1 MNGLGQQVFA
11 GAGFALNHDRDVS
24 ARHLAQLLNHHG
36 HLWVPRVQV
45 LQGRE
50 VALAAGHH
58 RVRLGAGRALGWG
71 GGHIGVGGH
80 ARARAPAGLRLELH
94 PAPHRHAVVQHGL
107 HGFVQAFACLV
118 NQGRHGHAKQRRK
131 RVGLKRAAGQPQLKL
146 RAAVGRQKT
155 ALGGKHRNALH
166 QRAQKLGAGVEMDAH
181 RVLEHVGKHVV
192 FNHLRRHAHQCQG
205 VVVVALVV
213 ARHVQRPDD
222 LALGVKNGGARTR
235 QKLVG
240 RQKVL
245 LAVHGQRFLFVQRGA
260 DGVGAF
266 LFFRPVHTGHQGHA
280 GGFFQKIG
288 VAQRVQHH
296 AARRGQQH
304 HAVGV
309 HDLVVQRF
317 HHGGGVLEQKLALLA
332 HRVHFAFAG
341 RAVVG
346 LETRVQPMLARAAVR
361 LDDGGRGRQCGS
373 HLPAPGCGV
382 AERCVLKGCAHV
394 VSRLWDRAAPFIHVP
409 WCVESFGWLSGL
421 SVVRRWV
428 HAILFVTVPR
438 INTCLGVE
446 HRPLRGLCQ
455 GG

>member
-1 MNGLGQQVFA
+1 M
-11 GAGFALNHDRDVS
+11 
-24 ARHLAQLLNHHG
+24 
-36 HLWVPRVQV
+36 
-45 LQGRE
+45 
-50 VALAAGHH
+50 
-58 RVRLGAGRALGWG
+58 
-71 GGHIGVGGH
+71 
-80 ARARAPAGLRLELH
+80 
-94 PAPHRHAVVQHGL
+94 QHGL

-118 NQGRHGHAKQRRK
+118 DQGRHGHAKQRRK

-192 FNHLRRHAHQCQG
+192 FNHLRRHAHQCQR

-213 ARHVQRPDD
+213 AGHVQRPDD

-296 AARRGQQH
+296 AARRGEQH

-309 HDLVVQRF
+309 GDLVVQRL
-317 HHGGGVLEQKLALLA
+317 HHRRRVLEQEAVLVQRAAQVAPQRAGEVGCVVLLQA
-332 HRVHFAFAG
+332 ERG
-341 RAVVG
+341 RA
-346 LETRVQPMLARAAVR
+346 LVR
-361 LDDGGRGRQCGS
+361 LADHIGRHTRGR
-373 HLPAPGCGV
+373 
-382 AERCVLKGCAHV
+382 
-394 VSRLWDRAAPFIHVP
+394 
-409 WCVESFGWLSGL
+409 
-421 SVVRRWV
+421 RRRT
-428 HAILFVTVPR
+428 L
-438 INTCLGVE
+438 L
-446 HRPLRGLCQ
+446 
-455 GG
+455 